1 MAASAAG
8 DVSGLRS
15 LLDEHFRDRSQS
27 FPGDY
32 FVSELLLVF
41 SYAAR
46 HDQVAILNGLLPY
59 SSFYTKFATEDAL
72 DASATD
78 TLLWFLEQGWDI
90 DQIREAGLTS
100 AVCQLIDHY
109 GGDVHRG
116 QLLHN
121 VLRRWPGDDSANDN
135 IEVMGLLLQRG
146 TPLNRTMYADDA
158 ASLSKYRRMDLGTP
172 CTWLPAWANAE
183 VVQYLLSQVVDAS
196 IGSTQGRTVLQ
207 WAEWARRDNMVAYQA
222 VGTVYGRGDAASF
235 ANWRCVDSR
244 E

>member
-78 TLLWFLEQGWDI
+78 TLLC
-90 DQIREAGLTS
+90 S